1 MIVWKEEQ
9 HRIIGMRGDIAV
21 GAVFRPHA
29 GAGRFFRYRVWV
41 GPTMNAADGSARSEE
56 KAKQA
61 VADRFDEFLAAA
73 KLQPVPVP
81 PDDMPL
87 IEILEKSNKEES
99 HEWLMQCP
107 HMVLARIGG
116 QAADIFAQRGDLW
129 AVNYIAEEMA
139 MLHRTRDVAV
149 VYESPA
155 CTHFSKAEGGAA

>member
-9 HRIIGMRGDIAV
+9 HRIVGMRGDVAV

-29 GAGRFFRYRVWV
+29 GRHFRYRVWV
-41 GPTMNAADGSARSEE
+41 GPTMNPADGNASSEA

-61 VADRFDEFLAAA
+61 VADRFDEFLSAA

-81 PDDMPL
+81 PNDMPL
-87 IEILEKSNKEES
+87 IEILVKSTKEES
-99 HEWLMQCP
+99 REWLMRCP

-116 QAADIFAQRGDLW
+116 QASDIFAQRGDLW
-129 AVNYIAEEMA
+129 AVNYIAEELA

-155 CTHFSKAEGGAA
+155 CAHYSVPKGGAA